1 MDTKRKDVAVVT
13 GAAGGIGKVIAR
25 MFADKGYTVIAVD
38 IENTDFDNPDIH
50 FRKADLCSYESICN
64 VFGYATQHFG
74 GVHVLVNNGAISK
87 FSKNIFD
94 ITPEEF
100 HKVIDTNLY
109 GSFMCCKQF
118 IEANKNMEYGRIINI
133 ASTRWH
139 QNEAGWEAYG
149 ASKGGLVS
157 LTNTLCVSLSDTPIT
172 VNAISPGWIQ
182 CSDYEAL
189 SQEDHAQHP
198 SGRVGVPEDIA
209 RMVLF
214 LAAAEN
220 DFINGANIVID
231 GGMTKK
237 MIYYTAED
245 YWKE

>member
-1 MDTKRKDVAVVT
+1 MKENRKVAVVT
-13 GAAGGIGKVIAR
+13 GAAGGIGKVIVN
-25 MFADKGYTVIAVD
+25 MFADNGFTVIAVD
-38 IENTDFDNPDIH
+38 VNNADFSNSEIH
-50 FRKADLCSYESICN
+50 FQKADLCSYEDICR
-64 VFGYATQHFG
+64 VFEYARKNFG

-87 FSKNIFD
+87 FSKSVFD

-100 HKVIDTNLY
+100 RKVIDTNLY

-118 IEANKNMEYGRIINI
+118 IEANKGMDYGRIINI
-133 ASTRWH
+133 ASTRWN
-139 QNEAGWEAYG
+139 QNQADWEAYG

-157 LTNTLCVSLSDTPIT
+157 LTNTLCVSLSETPIT

-182 CSDYEAL
+182 CSEYDTL
-189 SQEDHAQHP
+189 SEEDHRQHP

-209 RMVLF
+209 RMVMF
-214 LAAAEN
+214 LSAPEN

-237 MIYYTAED
+237 MIYYTSED

>member
-1 MDTKRKDVAVVT
+1 MNHKKHIAIVT
-13 GAAGGIGKVIAR
+13 GAAGGIGKVIAK
-25 MFADKGYTVIAVD
+25 MFADNGYVVVAVD
-38 IENTDFDNPDIH
+38 ITETEFGNSDIH
-50 FRKADLCSYESICN
+50 FQKADLCSYEDICK
-64 VFGYATQHFG
+64 VFKYAVQHFG
-74 GVHVLVNNGAISK
+74 GVHVLVNNGAISQ
-87 FSKNIFD
+87 FSKSISD

-100 HKVIDTNLY
+100 RKVIDTNLY

-118 IEANKNMEYGRIINI
+118 IEANKGMKYGRIINI

-139 QNEAGWEAYG
+139 QNEANWEAYG

-182 CSDYEAL
+182 CSDYETL
-189 SQEDHAQHP
+189 SEEDHKQHP

-214 LAAAEN
+214 LSAPEN

-237 MIYYTAED
+237 MIYYTPD
-245 YWKE
+245 

>member
-1 MDTKRKDVAVVT
+1 MNHKKHIAIVT
-13 GAAGGIGKVIAR
+13 GAAGGIGKVIAQ
-25 MFADKGYTVIAVD
+25 MFADNGYVVVAVD
-38 IENTDFDNPDIH
+38 ITETEFGNSDIH
-50 FRKADLCSYESICN
+50 FQKADLCSYEDICK
-64 VFGYATQHFG
+64 VFEYAVQHFG
-74 GVHVLVNNGAISK
+74 GVHVLVNNGAISQ
-87 FSKNIFD
+87 FSKSISD

-100 HKVIDTNLY
+100 RKVIDTNLY

-118 IEANKNMEYGRIINI
+118 IEANKGMKYGRIINI

-139 QNEAGWEAYG
+139 QNEANWEAYG

-182 CSDYEAL
+182 CSDYEML
-189 SQEDHAQHP
+189 SEEDHKQHP
-198 SGRVGVPEDIA
+198 SSRVGVPEDIA

-214 LAAAEN
+214 LSAPEN

-237 MIYYTAED
+237 MIYYTPED
-245 YWKE
+245 ESNK

>member
-1 MDTKRKDVAVVT
+1 MGDMNGNIGKVAVVT
-13 GAAGGIGKVIAR
+13 GAAGGIGRVTAR
-25 MFADKGYTVIAVD
+25 MFAAQGYTVVAVD
-38 IENTDFDNPDIH
+38 IEEADFDEENIH
-50 FRKADLCSYESICN
+50 FRRADLCSCDDICG
-64 VFGYATQHFG
+64 VFDYATGSFG

-87 FSKNIFD
+87 FAKSVFE

-100 HKVIDTNLY
+100 RRVIDTNLC
-109 GSFMCCKQF
+109 GSFMCCRRF
-118 IEANKNMEYGRIINI
+118 IEANRGQEYGRIINI

-157 LTNTLCVSLSDTPIT
+157 LTNTLCVSLADTPIT
-172 VNAISPGWIQ
+172 VNAISPGWIE
-182 CSDYEAL
+182 CSDYGSL
-189 SQEDHAQHP
+189 SREDHRQHP

-214 LAAAEN
+214 LAAREN

-231 GGMTKK
+231 GGMTKR
-237 MIYYTAED
+237 MIYHEAE
-245 YWKE
+245 E

>member
-1 MDTKRKDVAVVT
+1 MNQQKNVAIVT
-13 GAAGGIGKVIAR
+13 GAAGGIGKVIAK
-25 MFADKGYTVIAVD
+25 MFADNGYVVVAVD
-38 IENTDFDNPDIH
+38 ITETEFGNNNIH
-50 FRKADLCSYESICN
+50 FQKADLCSYEDICK
-64 VFGYATQHFG
+64 VFKYAVQHFR

-87 FSKNIFD
+87 FSKSIFD

-100 HKVIDTNLY
+100 RKVIDTNLY

-118 IEANKNMEYGRIINI
+118 IEANKGMEYGRIINI
-133 ASTRWH
+133 ASTRWN
-139 QNEAGWEAYG
+139 QNEANWEAYG

-182 CSDYEAL
+182 CSDYETL
-189 SQEDHAQHP
+189 SKEDHKQHP

-214 LAAAEN
+214 LSAPEN

-237 MIYYTAED
+237 MIYYTSDE
-245 YWKE
+245 YWEQ